1 MRPPQILTSFSN
13 VEIFSVYLSNSS
25 FDPLKNISKYKI
37 ESHRTYTKIKNKI
50 KTLPHTVLGFQFIP
64 GNLVNNFTWAW
75 SWVLKV
81 ILLKIEVLVIFT
93 LKASP
98 KQEKINISSVNLT
111 LVSWRR
117 WKYLYFVITFSI

>member
-25 FDPLKNISKYKI
+25 FDPLKNISIYKI

-50 KTLPHTVLGFQFIP
+50 KTLSHTVLAFQFIP

-81 ILLKIEVLVIFT
+81 ILLKIEVLVIFM

-98 KQEKINISSVNLT
+98 KEEKINISSVHLT
-111 LVSWRR
+111 LVSWRS